1 MATVQLAC
9 EDCPVKAT
17 AACAVLAPEER
28 EAMAAAGRTRV
39 LKRGEMLFAA
49 GDEEAACA
57 TLISGALKVSAIDAD
72 GNEQIL
78 ALVHPAGFIGELFA
92 PFAHHDVVALTES
105 QLCTFA
111 RGNIQAAIES
121 YPALARALLRRSQ
134 EDLLATRSLLEL
146 TGNASAEARLAALLH
161 DFSRAASQSSC
172 HATAVFDLPLTR
184 GEIANML
191 GLTIET
197 VSRKLGDIEASGAIK
212 RAGKRGIEVLNP
224 ALLSALSGRA
234 EDLV

>member
-1 MATVQLAC
+1 MNLTC
-9 EDCPVKAT
+9 STCPVRDN
-17 AACAVLAPEER
+17 AACAVLSPEER
-28 EAMAAAGRTRV
+28 DAMAAAGRTRT

-57 TLISGALKVSAIDAD
+57 TLVSGALKVSAIDQD

-105 QLCTFA
+105 KLCTFA
-111 RGNIQAAIES
+111 QRDIERAIDD
-121 YPALARALLRRSQ
+121 YPALARALLKRSQ
-134 EDLLATRSLLEL
+134 ADLLASRSLLEL

-161 DFSRAASQSSC
+161 DFAAAASDSSC
-172 HATAVFDLPLTR
+172 HLASEFDLPLTR
-184 GEIANML
+184 GEMGNML

-197 VSRKLGDIEASGAIK
+197 VSRKLGELEDMGAIIRK
-212 RAGKRGIEVLNP
+212 GKRGI
-224 ALLSALSGRA
+224 ALRDAQLLQEISGR
-234 EDLV
+234 

>member
-1 MATVQLAC
+1 MNLSCAT
-9 EDCPVKAT
+9 CPVKDS
-17 AACAVLAPEER
+17 AACSVLTAEER
-28 EAMAAAGRTRV
+28 DALAAAGRTRV

-49 GDEEAACA
+49 GDEEASCA
-57 TLISGALKVSAIDAD
+57 TLVTGALKVSAIDQD

-78 ALVHPAGFIGELFA
+78 SLVHPAGFIGELFA

-105 QLCTFA
+105 ELCTFA
-111 RGNIQAAIES
+111 RRDIERALDE

-146 TGNASAEARLAALLH
+146 TAHASAEARLAALLH
-161 DFSRAASQSSC
+161 DFAAAASDSSC
-172 HATAVFDLPLTR
+172 HLAHSFELPLTR

-197 VSRKLGDIEASGAIK
+197 VSRKLGEIEDLGAITRK
-212 RAGKRGIEVLNP
+212 GKRGIEIVNP
-224 ALLSALSGRA
+224 ALLQEISGR
-234 EDLV
+234 